1 MEGCIGAW
9 SPLWWPEL
17 QAASPSIGGGLPVL
31 GWRRM
36 QAVLPTPNQPPNN
49 QYSALRQDRLPGG
62 ERGSGGG
69 QSMPPHS
76 RGRTNSLTYSR
87 SREMVQ
93 GSTTDPAT
101 YQREG
106 VQRQGT
112 RNTLGT
118 NSVPRRVE
126 ERDRRVRRGGGED
139 EERRRRGGERR
150 LSAPSSRGITTSES
164 DQFVIDHM
172 VNLEL
177 GRGGGA
183 GPNVKAT
190 SDSTDLQVSHIRS

>member
-1 MEGCIGAW
+1 M
-9 SPLWWPEL
+9 
-17 QAASPSIGGGLPVL
+17 

-62 ERGSGGG
+62 ERGAGGG

-139 EERRRRGGERR
+139 EERRRRGGDRR
-150 LSAPSSRGITTSES
+150 LSAPSSRGIPTSES

-183 GPNVKAT
+183 GPNVKTT